1 MPRKKR
7 QANRKN
13 RNKKKREESLSWVVT
28 GIVLILVAILAL
40 LRFGWL
46 G

>member
-13 RNKKKREESLSWVVT
+13 KNKKKTEESLSWVVT
-28 GIVLILVAILAL
+28 GIVSILVAI
-40 LRFGWL
+40 
-46 G
+46 